1 MAWFWR
7 AAANLIGRYTWATV
21 VTQTMPKPIAST
33 TSLSGHQPMPSAGS
47 RRWLMLVH
55 QLPPLPS
62 NLRVRTWRR
71 LQELGAIAVKQ
82 SVYVLPDT
90 PESRE
95 DFEWLK
101 VEIEGAGGEAIV
113 YSADHVDPAAETAL
127 IEQFRHVRQQAYTE
141 LASELQRMQR
151 TRGSHQGPT
160 GRRRDLTR
168 YRERFAAIERVDF
181 FGSAGRDRVV
191 TLLNDLEAASPS
203 AGKGKG
209 RRPAGGP
216 AEGGQYDGRL
226 WVTRPRPGVDRMASA
241 WLIRRFI
248 DSKAR
253 FGFIT
258 DVKSAGDALPFD
270 MFGAGFG
277 HEGDR
282 CTFETITARFDIGD
296 PAVARIAEIVHDLD
310 LKDGKFGAPEAST
323 LGLAIDG
330 LQLSSMDDGVLL
342 DQGMTLFEALYRSF
356 GQSIRPSRPR
366 SVVTKKHKASRPK

>member
-1 MAWFWR
+1 M
-7 AAANLIGRYTWATV
+7 V
-21 VTQTMPKPIAST
+21 KPTT
-33 TSLSGHQPMPSAGS
+33 TSRNIARVTPVPSAGP
-47 RRWLMLVH
+47 RRWLILVH

-71 LQELGAIAVKQ
+71 LQTLGAVAVKQ

-95 DFEWLK
+95 DFEWVK

-113 YSADHVDPAAETAL
+113 YSADHVDTAAESAL
-127 IEQFRHVRQQAYTE
+127 IEQFREVRQHSYTE
-141 LASELQRMQR
+141 LASELQRIQR
-151 TRGSHQGPT
+151 PRASPQQPS
-160 GRRRDLTR
+160 GRRRDLAR

-191 TLLNDLEAASPS
+191 RLLADLEAAPPS
-203 AGKGKG
+203 GAKGKG
-209 RRPAGGP
+209 QQGRSGPAG
-216 AEGGQYDGRL
+216 AAQYNGRL

-248 DSKAR
+248 DSNAR

-258 DVKSAGDALPFD
+258 DVRTAGDALPFD

-282 CTFETITARFDIGD
+282 CTFEALAVRFGIHDA
-296 PAVARIAEIVHDLD
+296 AVARIAEIVHDLD
-310 LKDGKFGAPEAST
+310 LKDGKFGAAEAAT
-323 LGLAIDG
+323 LGIAIDG
-330 LQLSSMDDGVLL
+330 LQLSSMDDGLLL

-366 SVVTKKHKASRPK
+366 AVVTRKHKRRAAKRQ

>member
-1 MAWFWR
+1 
-7 AAANLIGRYTWATV
+7 
-21 VTQTMPKPIAST
+21 MPKPVAAT
-33 TSLSGHQPMPSAGS
+33 RNVNRAQPVTSAGP
-47 RRWLMLVH
+47 RRWLVLVH

-71 LQELGAIAVKQ
+71 LQQLGAVAVKQ
-82 SVYVLPDT
+82 SVYVLPDN

-113 YSADHVDPAAETAL
+113 YSADHVDPAAEAAL
-127 IEQFRHVRQQAYTE
+127 IEQFRHVRQQAYTK

-151 TRGSHQGPT
+151 PRASQRGPS
-160 GRRRDLTR
+160 GRHRDIAH

-191 TLLNDLEAASPS
+191 TLLAELEAAAPS
-203 AGKGKG
+203 ATKGKG
-209 RRPAGGP
+209 QKAMGGP
-216 AEGGQYDGRL
+216 GASVHYEGRL

-253 FGFIT
+253 FAFIT
-258 DVKSAGDALPFD
+258 DVKTAGDALPFD

-277 HEGDR
+277 HEQDR
-282 CTFETITARFDIGD
+282 CTFETLATRFGIAD
-296 PAVARIAEIVHDLD
+296 PAVTRLAGIVHDLD
-310 LKDGKFGAPEAST
+310 LKDGKFGAPEAAT
-323 LGLAIDG
+323 IGIAIDG
-330 LQLSSMDDGVLL
+330 LQLSSMDDSTLL

-356 GQSIRPSRPR
+356 GQTMRPSRPR
-366 SVVTKKHKASRPK
+366 SVVTRRHKGRRRK

>member
-1 MAWFWR
+1 M
-7 AAANLIGRYTWATV
+7 LI
-21 VTQTMPKPIAST
+21 
-33 TSLSGHQPMPSAGS
+33 
-47 RRWLMLVH
+47 H

-71 LQELGAIAVKQ
+71 LQELGAVAVKQ

-101 VEIEGAGGEAIV
+101 VEIDGAGGEAVV
-113 YSADHVDPAAETAL
+113 YAADHVDPAAETAL
-127 IEQFRHVRQQAYTE
+127 VEQFRQARQQAYTE
-141 LASELQRMQR
+141 LAGELQRLR
-151 TRGSHQGPT
+151 RPGATRPEPSA
-160 GRRRDLTR
+160 RRRDLAR
-168 YRERFAAIERVDF
+168 FRERLAAIERVDF

-191 TLLNDLEAASPS
+191 TLLNELTAAAP
-203 AGKGKG
+203 ARGKGPH
-209 RRPAGGP
+209 PAGG
-216 AEGGQYDGRL
+216 ADTGQYAGRL

-241 WLIRRFI
+241 WLIRRFV
-248 DSKAR
+248 DSRAR

-277 HEGDR
+277 HEADR
-282 CTFETITARFDIGD
+282 CTFETLAARFQIDD
-296 PAVARIAEIVHDLD
+296 AAVARIAEIVHDLD
-310 LKDGKFGAPEAST
+310 LKDGKFAAPETAT

-330 LQLSSMDDGVLL
+330 LQLSSTDDSVLL

-356 GQSIRPSRPR
+356 DRANRPSRTR
-366 SVVTKKHKASRPK
+366 VVVTRKPKTRPK